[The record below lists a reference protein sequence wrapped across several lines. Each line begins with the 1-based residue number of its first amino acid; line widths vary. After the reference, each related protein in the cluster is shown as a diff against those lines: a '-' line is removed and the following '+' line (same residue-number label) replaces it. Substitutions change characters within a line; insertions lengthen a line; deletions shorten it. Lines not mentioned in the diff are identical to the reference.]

1 MRAAAP
7 GGRCG
12 AEAGRVIPNFSWLEP
27 GVLAGSAM
35 PGYFGLATLEDD
47 LRDAHEEGIR
57 TIISLTEEGF
67 DGTLLEQEGFRYFHI
82 PVIDHTAP
90 TLGQM
95 HRFAAIVMEERDAGS
110 PVLAHCFAGIGR
122 TGTMLGAWLVANGVA
137 PVEAIRRV
145 RELRPGSIETVA
157 QERALHH
164 FRAYL
169 AEQGALPDP
178 GR

>member
-1 MRAAAP
+1 M
-7 GGRCG
+7 
-12 AEAGRVIPNFSWLEP
+12 IPNFSWLEE

-47 LRDAHEEGIR
+47 LRDAHEEGVR

-67 DGTLLEQEGFRYFHI
+67 DAALVQEEGFRYFHI
-82 PVIDHTAP
+82 PIIDHTP
-90 TLGQM
+90 PSLDQM
-95 HRFAAIVMEERDAGS
+95 RRFVQIVSAEREIGS

-122 TGTMLGAWLVANGVA
+122 TGTMLGAWLVAKGI
-137 PVEAIRRV
+137 PPIEAIRQV
-145 RELRPGSIETVA
+145 RQLRPGSIETIQ

-169 AEQGALPDP
+169 AEQGALP
-178 GR
+178 GE